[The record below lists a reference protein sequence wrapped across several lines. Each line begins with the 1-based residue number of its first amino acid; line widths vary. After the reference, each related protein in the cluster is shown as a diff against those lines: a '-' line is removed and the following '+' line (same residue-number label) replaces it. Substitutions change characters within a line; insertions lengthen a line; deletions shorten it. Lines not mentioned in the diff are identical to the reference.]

1 MERLTEIESHR
12 LLKKYN
18 ISFPKSKLVQSVTD
32 AVAFAEKIEYPVV
45 LKVMSSD
52 ILHKTEAGAIATHVW
67 SLPDLQYKY
76 AEILSSAKKYN
87 PDAKIDGVL
96 VEKQA
101 FGVELIVGSSIDSLF
116 GHTLMLGSGGVFAEV
131 LRDTS
136 FRVIPV
142 VENDVISMVRDLKA
156 LPLLKGFRGSD
167 PVNFKALVKTLLS
180 VSKMVEKEDI
190 SELDINPLIVNEQGA
205 IAADAR
211 IVFS

>member
-12 LLKKYN
+12 ILKKHG
-18 ISFPKSKLVQSVTD
+18 ISFPKSKLVQSVAD

-52 ILHKTEAGAIATHVW
+52 LLHKTEAGAIATHVW

-76 AEILSSAKKYN
+76 AEILSNSKNYK

-142 VENDVISMVRDLKA
+142 AEKDAITMVRDLKA
-156 LPLLKGFRGSD
+156 LPLLKGFRGSN

-180 VSKMVEKEDI
+180 VSKMVEREDI

>member
-1 MERLTEIESHR
+1 MERLTEIESQR

-18 ISFPKSKLVQSVTD
+18 ISFPKSKLVQSVTE

-76 AEILSSAKKYN
+76 AEILSNSKKYN
-87 PDAKIDGVL
+87 PDAKIDGIL
-96 VEKQA
+96 VEKQV

-131 LRDTS
+131 LRDTT

-142 VENDVISMVRDLKA
+142 VENDVITMVRDLKA
-156 LPLLKGFRGSD
+156 LPLLKGFRGSN

-180 VSKMVEKEDI
+180 VSKMVEKEDL